1 MQFPCNGSPSAH
13 GIPLQRKRR
22 RLVPPQVVHPQG
34 GGPDGQPP
42 AHAVPLAP
50 SLLAFCLGKKL
61 GPLSLLACRWGEGPR
76 DPVTLKAS
84 PEDCKVDDLIR
95 DADPKT
101 DVRANL
107 LKCIRDKV
115 TSHWDPDIFGR
126 WASAQTGKVVWQRCG
141 GETAG
146 KCVMWASRE
155 AVSDF
160 TSSLNEEKASH
171 SKRGSMTK
179 SIRCLT

>member
-1 MQFPCNGSPSAH
+1 
-13 GIPLQRKRR
+13 
-22 RLVPPQVVHPQG
+22 VPPQVVHPQG
-34 GGPDGQPP
+34 GCPDGQPP
-42 AHAVPLAP
+42 ARGAIWHRHFSRFVLARNWVLYPCWPAV
-50 SLLAFCLGKKL
+50 G
-61 GPLSLLACRWGEGPR
+61 GEGPR

-101 DVRANL
+101 GVRANL
-107 LKCIRDKV
+107 LKCIRDKE
-115 TSHWDPDIFGR
+115 TFHWDPDIFGR
-126 WASAQTGKVVWQRCG
+126 WASAQTGKVVWQRGG

-179 SIRCLT
+179 SIRSLTQ